1 MYSREEREWAL
12 YVLSEVGSVCE
23 AARVAGVS
31 ASTLCRWASSP
42 GAALAGRKEAVY
54 LPNGRK
60 AELAARY
67 EAGERAAALAAEA
80 GVSPS
85 AVRHWARRIREE
97 GALALM
103 TDDDARAAGPAPA
116 EPPSELG
123 ALRARCE
130 ELELENAIL
139 AGTIEIPKKDPGAD
153 LSALT
158 AAERAALAE
167 SLRPRFGLPR
177 VLAAL
182 SLPRSTY
189 YHRPSLA
196 GRPDPYA
203 ALRPLVRAEFEASG
217 GTYGA
222 ERVWAA
228 LRSGEGGPQRA
239 RGAASLD
246 PARPVAVSEKVVRR
260 VMREEGLSARS
271 SSREPRAYSSYAGE
285 EGLRSAPNLL
295 LVDESRDLH
304 DFSAGAPGEVMVTD
318 ITELRLPDDPR
329 RVYLSPLVDLFDG
342 GVVSF
347 AVGLGPS
354 KALVAEML
362 GGAAGRLRLGCVIH
376 SDRGWHYRTPD
387 WVAWCEANGVARS
400 MSRRGH
406 SPDNAAAEGF
416 FGRLKVEFFRGRDWS
431 GWTAEEFMGAL
442 SGYVRW
448 YQEGR
453 LKSFVEG
460 GRTVYDTI
468 AGRRGRLGLAA

>member
-31 ASTLCRWASSP
+31 ASTLCRWASAP

-103 TDDDARAAGPAPA
+103 TEDDARAAGPAPA

-139 AGTIEIPKKDPGAD
+139 AGTIEILKKDPGAD

-189 YHRPSLA
+189 
-196 GRPDPYA
+196 
-203 ALRPLVRAEFEASG
+203 
-217 GTYGA
+217 
-222 ERVWAA
+222 
-228 LRSGEGGPQRA
+228 
-239 RGAASLD
+239 
-246 PARPVAVSEKVVRR
+246 
-260 VMREEGLSARS
+260 
-271 SSREPRAYSSYAGE
+271 
-285 EGLRSAPNLL
+285 
-295 LVDESRDLH
+295 
-304 DFSAGAPGEVMVTD
+304 
-318 ITELRLPDDPR
+318 
-329 RVYLSPLVDLFDG
+329 
-342 GVVSF
+342 
-347 AVGLGPS
+347 
-354 KALVAEML
+354 
-362 GGAAGRLRLGCVIH
+362 C
-376 SDRGWHYRTPD
+376 
-387 WVAWCEANGVARS
+387 
-400 MSRRGH
+400 
-406 SPDNAAAEGF
+406 
-416 FGRLKVEFFRGRDWS
+416 
-431 GWTAEEFMGAL
+431 
-442 SGYVRW
+442 
-448 YQEGR
+448 
-453 LKSFVEG
+453 
-460 GRTVYDTI
+460 
-468 AGRRGRLGLAA
+468 